1 MKTVKGLSRRNFELK
16 FGTNEKC
23 IHYLSIQKWGDGFK
37 CMKFSH
43 TEYRKGKKA
52 PFKRCLKCGLEESP
66 TAHTLFHK
74 VKFDLYKAFGM
85 IYDIMTSKKGAN
97 SVWLAERYEVSQN
110 TAWRFKRKV
119 LSYLKSS
126 KNNPLSV
133 LIHVDDQ
140 RS

>member
-1 MKTVKGLSRRNFELK
+1 MKTLKGLSRRNFELK

-23 IHYLSIQKWGDGFK
+23 IHYLSTQKWGDGFK
-37 CMKFSH
+37 CMKCSH

-97 SVWLAERYEVSQN
+97 SVWLAERYDVSQN
-110 TAWRFKRKV
+110 TAWLFKRKV
-119 LSYLKSS
+119 QSYLKSS
-126 KNNPLSV
+126 KNNPLSG